1 MADQFFTGKRNRLRL
16 DIYQCNKPMQVDKLK
31 IDSGDRLSLRM
42 EFFRHCPGCGR
53 RFHIK
58 LVEKSL
64 LDDYGSK
71 TGDQSLAAW
80 CMEWHMWER
89 GTYVL

>member
-1 MADQFFTGKRNRLRL
+1 M
-16 DIYQCNKPMQVDKLK
+16 
-31 IDSGDRLSLRM
+31 SLRM
-42 EFFRHCPGCGR
+42 EFFRHCPSCGR

-71 TGDQSLAAW
+71 TGGPIVGGMVHGVAYVGEEGPMFFDIKEFQYKYKH
-80 CMEWHMWER
+80 CGHEWSETRLQDKLER
-89 GTYVL
+89 VGP